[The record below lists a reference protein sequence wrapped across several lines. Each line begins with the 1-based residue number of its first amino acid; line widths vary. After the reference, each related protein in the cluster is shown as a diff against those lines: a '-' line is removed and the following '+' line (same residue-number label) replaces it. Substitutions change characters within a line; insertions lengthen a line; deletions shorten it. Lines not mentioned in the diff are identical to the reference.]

1 VGVRVP
7 LYPRRGKKNQPR
19 VQTNIINT
27 AEWERELEISVDAAE
42 LAPHFEKAYEQ
53 YRKKIEI
60 RGFRRGKAPLEMVK
74 RMYGESIERESLDA
88 VANEIYRKVAEEKRV
103 KVIGEPTLVDIDYKR
118 GELLRFKIRY
128 EVRPEIQL
136 KEYKGLKIEKLI
148 HNVTEREVESEVERL
163 RQINRT
169 TMDVES
175 AVDDEHI
182 LTVDLQEVD
191 SAGFP
196 IVGKRNENVHLYLK
210 DESLYPQ
217 LKQTLRNA
225 ERGKEYLAKVEVTS
239 GKERHETNFL
249 VKVKKVEKV
258 TLPEFNDEFVAKI
271 TKGKVT
277 SKEQFR
283 ANVKKDLAEFWKQD
297 SERKLQDAIVGEI
310 IRRHDF
316 TVPEGLVKYFL
327 DSFIE
332 ELRQRQ
338 PSKKLPENFNEEEF
352 RKENRAYA
360 IYQAKWL
367 LLKEKI
373 ISTENIAITD
383 GDLEQLAGQESEKMG
398 IEKARLLNYY
408 KASEATNSRLLSE
421 KLMKFLKE
429 HAAIKEKT
437 VEGPKAA

>member
-1 VGVRVP
+1 
-7 LYPRRGKKNQPR
+7 

-74 RMYGESIERESLDA
+74 RLYGESIEHESLDA
-88 VANEIYRKVAEEKRV
+88 VANEIYRQVAEEKGV
-103 KVIGEPTLVDIDYKR
+103 KAIAEPRLVDIDYKR
-118 GELLRFKIRY
+118 GEALRFKIRY

-136 KEYKGLKIEKLI
+136 KEYKGLKVEKSI
-148 HNVTEREVESEVERL
+148 HNVTEKEVESEVERL

-169 TMDVES
+169 TTDVES

-196 IVGKRNENVHLYLK
+196 IVGKKNENVHLYLK
-210 DESLYPQ
+210 DEPLYRQ
-217 LKQTLRNA
+217 LKEALTNA
-225 ERGKEYLAKVEVTS
+225 ERGKEYRAKVETAD
-239 GKERHETNFL
+239 GKERHETNLL
-249 VKVKKVEKV
+249 VKVKRVEKV
-258 TLPEFNDEFVAKI
+258 TLPDFNDEFVGKI

-277 SKEQFR
+277 STEQFR
-283 ANVKKDLAEFWKQD
+283 ANIKKDFEEFWKQD
-297 SERKLQDAIVGEI
+297 GERKLQDAIVGEI
-310 IRRHDF
+310 VRRHDF
-316 TVPEGLVKYFL
+316 TVPEGLVKHFL
-327 DSFIE
+327 DSFVE
-332 ELRQRQ
+332 EIRQRQ
-338 PSKKLPENFNEEEF
+338 PSKKLPESFNEEEF

-373 ISTENIAITD
+373 ISAENIAITD
-383 GDLEQLAGQESEKMG
+383 GDLDQLAGEESAKIG

-408 KASEATNSRLLSE
+408 KTSEAATSRLLTE
-421 KLMKFLKE
+421 KLMNFLKD
-429 HAAIKEKT
+429 HAVIKERI
-437 VEGPKAA
+437 VESPKAT

>member
-1 VGVRVP
+1 
-7 LYPRRGKKNQPR
+7 

-74 RMYGESIERESLDA
+74 RMYGESIEHKSLDA
-88 VANEIYRKVAEEKRV
+88 VANEIYHKVAEEKGM

-118 GELLRFKIRY
+118 GETLRFKIKY

-136 KEYKGLKIEKLI
+136 KEYKGLKVEKPI
-148 HNVTEREVESEVERL
+148 HQVTEKETEFEVERL

-169 TMDVES
+169 TTDAER

-196 IVGKRNENVHLYLK
+196 IVGKKNENVRLYLK

-217 LKQTLRNA
+217 LKEALRNA
-225 ERGKEYLAKVEVTS
+225 ERGKEYRAKLEAAS

-249 VKVKKVEKV
+249 VKVKKMEKV
-258 TLPEFNDEFVAKI
+258 TLPEFNDQFVGKI

-277 SKEQFR
+277 STEQFR
-283 ANVKKDLAEFWKQD
+283 ANVKKDLEEFWKQD
-297 SERKLQDAIVGEI
+297 GERKLQDAIVGEI

-327 DSFIE
+327 DSFVE
-332 ELRQRQ
+332 EIRQQR

-352 RKENRAYA
+352 RKENRAHA
-360 IYQAKWL
+360 IYEAKWL

-383 GDLEQLAGQESEKMG
+383 KDLEQLAGEESRKIG

-408 KASEATNSRLLSE
+408 KTSKAANSRLLSE
-421 KLMKFLKE
+421 KLMKFLKD
-429 HAAIKEKT
+429 HAVIKEKI
-437 VEGPKAA
+437 VESPKAA

>member
-1 VGVRVP
+1 
-7 LYPRRGKKNQPR
+7 

-27 AEWERELEISVDAAE
+27 GEWERELEIFVDATE

-60 RGFRRGKAPLEMVK
+60 RGFRKGKAPLDMVK
-74 RMYGESIERESLDA
+74 RMYGESIEHESLDA
-88 VANEIYRKVAEEKRV
+88 VANEIYRKVAEEKDL

-118 GELLRFKIRY
+118 GEALRFKIKY

-136 KEYKGLKIEKLI
+136 KEYKGLKVEKLI
-148 HNVTEREVESEVERL
+148 HEVTEKEVESEVERL

-169 TMDVES
+169 TTDVER
-175 AVDDEHI
+175 AADDEHI
-182 LTVDLQEVD
+182 LTVDLQEMD

-196 IVGKRNENVHLYLK
+196 IVGKKNENVRMYLR

-217 LKQTLRNA
+217 LKEALRNA
-225 ERGKEYLAKVEVTS
+225 ERSKEYRARLETTS
-239 GKERHETNFL
+239 GKERRETNLL

-258 TLPEFNDEFVAKI
+258 NLPEFNDEFVSKI
-271 TKGKVT
+271 TKGKVAST
-277 SKEQFR
+277 ARFKE
-283 ANVKKDLAEFWKQD
+283 NVKKDLEEFWKQE

-310 IRRHDF
+310 IKRHDF

-327 DSFIE
+327 DSFVE
-332 ELRQRQ
+332 EIRQQ
-338 PSKKLPENFNEEEF
+338 QSTKKLPENFNEEEF

-373 ISTENIAITD
+373 AKTENIAITD
-383 GDLEQLAGQESEKMG
+383 GDLEQLAEEESKKVG
-398 IEKARLLNYY
+398 IDKTRLLNYY
-408 KASEATNSRLLSE
+408 KTSKAANSRLQSE
-421 KLMKFLKE
+421 KLMNFLKD
-429 HAAIKEKT
+429 HAVIKEKV
-437 VEGPKAA
+437 VEESRAA